1 MLVKYSAQEILGQ
14 ALTYLQANTQITN
27 FAAGSIARSIV
38 ESIAPEIGESDQENR
53 GSLYKFMEDV
63 LHQGYISRA
72 KGDYLN
78 LIGGLFSYPR
88 RKEQVITEDGSMQL
102 QFIDDDTYRAE
113 IIQQVM
119 SIMSSNY
126 TALRFNLLLVPG
138 VEDVVPFQYAMGTG
152 SFKFIIIEDRNY
164 NSVEV
169 LEECK
174 KVVDRYKGFGI
185 KPLVAYPDY
194 VPVDLKIRL
203 EFLDSVPAQKRALI
217 ASTAKEVLINYLLD
231 VPRGGVLV
239 YNDIV
244 QTIMN
249 VSEEIHDFT
258 ILYYAINEM
267 PVMLMN
273 QSIEK
278 DERYQVGNVEITY
291 L

>member
-126 TALRFNLLLVPG
+126 TSLRFNLLLVAG
-138 VEDVVPFQYAMGTG
+138 VEDVVPFEYAMGTG

-169 LEECK
+169 LEACK
-174 KVVDRYKGFGI
+174 KVVDRYKGFGV
-185 KPLVAYPDY
+185 KPLIAYPDY

-203 EFLDSVPAQKRALI
+203 EFLDSVPAQKRTLI

-231 VPRGGVLV
+231 IPRGGVLV

-258 ILYYAINEM
+258 VLYYAINEM

>member
-102 QFIDDDTYRAE
+102 QFIDDETYRAE

-231 VPRGGVLV
+231 IPRGGVLV

>member
-231 VPRGGVLV
+231 IPRGGVLV

>member
-102 QFIDDDTYRAE
+102 QFIDDETYRAE

-152 SFKFIIIEDRNY
+152 SFKFIIVEDRNY

-231 VPRGGVLV
+231 IPRGGVLV

>member
-102 QFIDDDTYRAE
+102 QFIDDETYRAE

-152 SFKFIIIEDRNY
+152 SFKFIIVEDRNY

-231 VPRGGVLV
+231 IPRGGVLV
-239 YNDIV
+239 YNNIV